1 MKMAFLAAAVVLAPA
16 AHAQYNR
23 VPGAARVLPAM
34 SLPAAAVLSPLRA
47 PTLGALAA
55 PSLRPSA
62 PVLAPMASPIA
73 APAVG
78 LPAAAALPAA
88 PVAKAPVSDSL
99 SGIVSAV
106 DAAKAGPSGV
116 ERAGLT
122 LGNFFDAGGFGR
134 GSGPEAFRPPDG
146 REDRRINAAL
156 QALGRSPVGLSVYQ
170 HVYQKHGSALSIKV
184 DDDRNAS
191 YDARLV
197 REDGRPVLY
206 LTESLVNGPV
216 EATAAFIAREFA
228 DLYFEDFP
236 VSAERAYM
244 SYGVMTRT
252 FAEMT
257 NSDLASNGYA
267 WDHSRDRYDGGAYVL
282 QRYYGSWK
290 EATQSRDPRASAFF
304 RFLQSIDDSN
314 ADPRAKLSLRQQY
327 DRGLISYST
336 YRQMRDYFDGI
347 VRSEVDW
354 LGNTGRW

>member
-1 MKMAFLAAAVVLAPA
+1 MKMAFLAAAFALAPA
-16 AHAQYNR
+16 AHAQYLR
-23 VPGAARVLPAM
+23 APAQLRAVPMLAM
-34 SLPAAAVLSPLRA
+34 PAAPAFSPLRA

-55 PSLRPSA
+55 PS
-62 PVLAPMASPIA
+62 M
-73 APAVG
+73 
-78 LPAAAALPAA
+78 LPAA
-88 PVAKAPVSDSL
+88 PVLSPPAASLAAPAGGMPAAALPEAPTAKAPVSDSL

-122 LGNFFDAGGFGR
+122 LSNFFDAAGG
-134 GSGPEAFRPPDG
+134 GSGPQAFRPPDG

-191 YDARLV
+191 YDARLKF
-197 REDGRPVLY
+197 EDGRPVLY
-206 LTESLVNGPV
+206 LTESLVNGPA

-228 DLYFEDFP
+228 DLYFESFP
-236 VSAERAYM
+236 ASAERAYM
-244 SYGVMTRT
+244 SYGVMTRA

-290 EATQSRDPRASAFF
+290 EATQSGDPRASAFF

-314 ADPRAKLSLRQQY
+314 IDPRAKLSLRQQY